1 MNDNDLTNSDKLKNQ
16 SSVELKYIEIVMNDV
31 INMVDIEAEWRQRT
45 QLAADLLLEEET
57 PGFEEKV
64 SILVSSNTNIVSITE
79 I

>member
-57 PGFEEKV
+57 PGLEE
-64 SILVSSNTNIVSITE
+64 
-79 I
+79 